1 MVRVCPAHHGHV
13 RHQSEPSGD
22 KPPGRRIGMNGRS
35 EILTAAEVARL
46 LKVSR
51 RTVYALHQR
60 GMLIP
65 SHQLPSATTGTRRSR
80 EGFRWTMDDVESFLY
95 RNRYRPSVAPRDD
108 TSLKDFVPVEL
119 PKRNR

>member
-1 MVRVCPAHHGHV
+1 VHAGHV
-13 RHQSEPSGD
+13 RHQEESEGEIPS
-22 KPPGRRIGMNGRS
+22 GRRIGMNGRP

-60 GMLIP
+60 GLLIP

-80 EGFRWTMDDVESFLY
+80 EGFRWTMDDVESFLC
-95 RNRYRPSVAPRDD
+95 RNRYRPSIVPREE
-108 TSLKDFVPVEL
+108 TSLGDFIPVEL
-119 PKRNR
+119 PKRNRGDKS